1 MPLNHLVKKIVR
13 NRLRIRIRFY
23 FCLNHKT
30 TMKIFAS
37 LATIVLLSFAP
48 KIDKP
53 IPKKAQLYVANYEN
67 VLGTSLE
74 FKFTA
79 TNEADA
85 EKAEKA
91 ALKEIDRL
99 SAVLSAYDQNS
110 EFNNWMSMELNKPVK
125 VSEELFKMLSL
136 FDDWKTRTKGAL
148 NASAAV
154 ANQLW
159 TASASKNVLPSKA
172 QLILAVNL
180 MQQKHYQLDKTNL
193 TATRLT
199 NVPLVMNTFAK
210 SYIIN
215 LACDAALKSADIT
228 SAVVNIGGDL
238 VIKGDVLDAVNVT
251 NPLANAENDTPLA
264 QLLVSNKAIATSG
277 NYRRGN
283 QIGKEWYAHIIDPRT
298 AKPVVGVI
306 SATVI
311 ANNATDA
318 GALATAFNVLSLA
331 EAEALAATIEGVAY
345 LVVTKSGKKVE
356 SKNWN
361 LFVDGSK
368 KEEKNNVQA
377 IMVGSEKA
385 WDPKYELTINFEFNK
400 IAGNSHRPFTAI
412 WVENDKKEAVRN
424 LALWFNKARWLPD
437 LRNWYKIN
445 SVKFKADNK
454 NYASVTG
461 ATRNPGKYT
470 VKWDGKTDNG
480 EFVPQGNYTINI
492 ETSKEHGTDEI
503 LRQTMEFKKSAKKV
517 SNKGNVEISN
527 VTFDFRKK

>member
-1 MPLNHLVKKIVR
+1 
-13 NRLRIRIRFY
+13 
-23 FCLNHKT
+23 
-30 TMKIFAS
+30 MKIFAS

-48 KIDKP
+48 KTDKP
-53 IPKKAQLYVANYEN
+53 KPTKAQLYVANYEN

-79 TNEADA
+79 TTEADA
-85 EKAEKA
+85 ENAEKA

-110 EFNNWMSMELNKPVK
+110 EFNNWMRHELNKPVK
-125 VSEELFKMLSL
+125 VSAELFNMLSL
-136 FDDWKTRTKGAL
+136 FDDWKKRTSGAL

-159 TASASKNVLPSKA
+159 TAAASKNVLPSKA
-172 QLILAVNL
+172 QLLTAVSL
-180 MQQKHYQLDKTNL
+180 MQQKHYQLDKKNL

-251 NPLANAENDTPLA
+251 NPLANAENNTPLA

-318 GALATAFNVLSLA
+318 GALATAFNVLSLS
-331 EAEALAATIEGVAY
+331 EAQNLAATIEGVAY
-345 LVVTKSGKKVE
+345 LVVTKGGKMVE

-361 LFVDGSK
+361 LFVDRSK

-424 LALWFNKARWLPD
+424 LALWFNKARWVPD

-503 LRQTMEFKKSAKKV
+503 LRQTMELKKATKKV